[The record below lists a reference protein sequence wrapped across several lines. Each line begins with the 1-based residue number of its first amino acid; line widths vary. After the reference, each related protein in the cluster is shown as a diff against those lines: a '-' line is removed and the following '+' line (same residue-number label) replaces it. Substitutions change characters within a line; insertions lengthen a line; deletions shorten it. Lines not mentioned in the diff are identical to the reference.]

1 MNSKGMDKPNM
12 AKDYKAPEETLE
24 TSQSAETPEIEKTEP
39 TPMQEPVKE
48 AAPEPSPEEIL
59 TAELEK
65 TQDQY
70 KRMLAEYDN
79 FRRRSQKEREGI
91 YADAALTVVG
101 AMLPVLDNL
110 ERALAVESTD
120 EAFKKGVELTVKQFY
135 ECLGKLNVEE
145 IPAKGEQFDPALHN
159 AVMHIEDDKCDDNT
173 VVEVFQ
179 KGFRMGDRVVRHAM
193 VKVAN

>member
-1 MNSKGMDKPNM
+1 MRGKFI
-12 AKDYKAPEETLE
+12 T
-24 TSQSAETPEIEKTEP
+24 
-39 TPMQEPVKE
+39 
-48 AAPEPSPEEIL
+48 
-59 TAELEK
+59 
-65 TQDQY
+65 
-70 KRMLAEYDN
+70 
-79 FRRRSQKEREGI
+79 FEGI
-91 YADAALTVVG
+91 DGAGKSSHIEGTVALLRQRALTVVG
-101 AMLPVLDNL
+101 TMLPVLDNL